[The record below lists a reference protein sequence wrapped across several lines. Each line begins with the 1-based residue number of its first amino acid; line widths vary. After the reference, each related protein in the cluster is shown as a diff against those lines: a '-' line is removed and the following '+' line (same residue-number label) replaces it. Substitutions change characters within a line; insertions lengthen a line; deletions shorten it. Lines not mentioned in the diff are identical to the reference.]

1 MIDLAT
7 AAPKRLRHSG
17 DWPTPTPRRAAA
29 GTELR
34 ALQDAM
40 PACDGGAA
48 PVLSGDGGERAML
61 IGQAPGWRE
70 IETGLPFAWDAGKRL
85 CGWFSAA
92 GITVEDFRRR
102 WYVTSIGKCYP
113 GRAPGSSVDR
123 PPSREEVARW
133 TPFLVEELRL
143 VRPELVL
150 LVGGMAHRFAFGPA
164 VKLDRLVGHELTWD
178 KAPGASV
185 LCLPHPS
192 GASTWLNDPARVELW
207 RRGIGLLRER
217 WESLDR

>member
-7 AAPKRLRHSG
+7 AEPKRLRHTG
-17 DWPTPTPRRAAA
+17 EWPTPAPRRAAP

-34 ALQDAM
+34 ARQDAM
-40 PACDGGAA
+40 PRCEDGAS
-48 PVLSGDGGERAML
+48 PVLSGDGTEHAML

-85 CGWFSAA
+85 CGWLAAA
-92 GITVEDFRRR
+92 GIGVEEFRSR

-123 PPSREEVARW
+123 PPSRAEIERW
-133 TPFLVEELRL
+133 TPVLRDELRL
-143 VRPELVL
+143 VRPRLLL
-150 LVGGMAHRFAFGPA
+150 LVGGLAHRFAFGA
-164 VKLDRLVGHELTWD
+164 TARLDDLVGRELVWEE
-178 KAPGASV
+178 APGASV

-192 GASTWLNDPARVELW
+192 GASTWLNDADHVELW
-207 RRGIGLLRER
+207 RRGIGLLRDR
-217 WESLDR
+217 WEALAR